1 MKRFMKILCLFF
13 TFVISTYSGVSDRS
27 LKELTEASDWIVNN
41 RLDLII
47 KREDK
52 VVLFNNLEL
61 NHSEADKTVI
71 RESFNTFVKSG
82 QMREAYILANISELS
97 EIFKKNNKKMIPD
110 LSSGALKNLIGEE
123 FGKNFDNITVKVT
136 GIKWQSDT
144 IELTANVDGKNFLFP
159 MVLNIR
165 DINPEKDHVD
175 QTDYFNEVKAD
186 LNSFKPANLNVKL
199 TYKLENGKWVLYD
212 KNFLKLLNALVF
224 VKYYNKRVEESL

>member
-1 MKRFMKILCLFF
+1 MAHNHNHDHEQQDHEVITLVDEQGNETLFEIL
-13 TFVISTYSGVSDRS
+13 
-27 LKELTEASDWIVNN
+27 LTIDG
-41 RLDLII
+41 R
-47 KREDK
+47 
-52 VVLFNNLEL
+52 
-61 NHSEADKTVI
+61 
-71 RESFNTFVKSG
+71 
-82 QMREAYILANISELS
+82 
-97 EIFKKNNKKMIPD
+97 
-110 LSSGALKNLIGEE
+110 EE

-186 LNSFKPANLNVKL
+186 LNSFKPANINVKL
-199 TYKLENGKWVLYD
+199 TYKLENGKWALDD

-224 VKYYNKRVEESL
+224 VKYYNKSIEESL